1 MIKTSKILSIIL
13 LLVVAS
19 ASWASPK
26 GDGGFWETKSGWKHE
41 TEDGLFFFVVDDPAN
56 GKHYA
61 ILTNREME
69 EVGKTSKNG
78 ENSYSGDVEIPE
90 YVEFNASTFPV
101 VGIQEYAFYKSTNLK
116 TVTIPKTVTSIGN
129 EAFSDCTGLQN
140 IYVNEEN
147 SNYSAIN
154 GILLSKNQKTLFYC
168 PLGKSGECEVPAKVT
183 AVADCAFQNCTNL
196 TSVVLPDA
204 ITSIGNSAFDG
215 CSSLVSINIPSS
227 LTTIGEKAFYNNHA
241 LNSKLVIP
249 SGVLEIGVSAFQY
262 CTSLNNVVLSEG
274 INEIKNNAFRDCT
287 SLQSIQ
293 LPSTM
298 TSIGT
303 FAFANTG
310 LTSVVIPANITEI
323 KSGTF
328 QEAKLT
334 YISLPGNLT
343 AIRNKAFY
351 NNGTTIGTL
360 SIPASVTSIGDNAF
374 DKTTINDIYV
384 NNTPRHLQISAATP
398 FNKVAGMHIHVYTQ
412 MAGIFSNSTH
422 WSNYSDYFVGD
433 IAIKHIS
440 TITLDQGTLTL
451 PTNTLFQLNASISP
465 EDADVKDVVFTSSN
479 SDIVAIINEQT
490 GQIKSGGIDGTA
502 IITCTAAD
510 GSEKYAT
517 CTVTVNNQFVP
528 ATSIT
533 INETVANINI
543 EGTLQLTATIMPANA
558 TLKTAIWESSDENIA
573 TVDANGVVTGNKPGN
588 VTITALSADGYAETT
603 YNISVSY
610 ATYPLIDGSDYTN
623 NENVRVD
630 KLEYTRSFS
639 TFNWQALYVPFA
651 INVEDYKDDF
661 DFARINNVHQYENEK
676 GEITSTIVEFF
687 KVTSGELKPN
697 TPYCIRAKSTGN
709 KAIVIKDATLYK
721 AENNFI
727 DCASTKTKYTFCG
740 TYQIINGTTL
750 VNNRYYAL
758 TGGKLQYTT
767 DTNSSLKG
775 FRWYMSITDRDGE
788 QGALGK
794 VSFIVIDEDEEVTG
808 IEEVESSDNNNII
821 AIFDINGRKLNELKN
836 GINIVK
842 YADGTTK
849 KISK

>member
-1 MIKTSKILSIIL
+1 MAI
-13 LLVVAS
+13 
-19 ASWASPK
+19 
-26 GDGGFWETKSGWKHE
+26 
-41 TEDGLFFFVVDDPAN
+41 PA
-56 GKHYA
+56 Y
-61 ILTNREME
+61 I
-69 EVGKTSKNG
+69 
-78 ENSYSGDVEIPE
+78 
-90 YVEFNASTFPV
+90 
-101 VGIQEYAFYKSTNLK
+101 
-116 TVTIPKTVTSIGN
+116 TSIGS
-129 EAFSDCTGLQN
+129 EAFSGCTGL
-140 IYVNEEN
+140 E
-147 SNYSAIN
+147 AITVDN
-154 GILLSKNQKTLFYC
+154 LNPQYASIGGLLLSKNQKTLLYC
-168 PLGKSGECEVPAKVT
+168 PGGKSGECAVPTKVT
-183 AVADCAFQNCTNL
+183 TIANNAFLNCSNL
-196 TSVVLPDA
+196 TSVVLPDGV
-204 ITSIGNSAFDG
+204 TSIGESAFQG
-215 CSSLVSINIPSS
+215 CSSLASINMPAS
-227 LTTIGEKAFYNNHA
+227 LTTIGDNAFYNNHA
-241 LNSKLVIP
+241 LSSRIVIP
-249 SGVLEIGVSAFQY
+249 SGVLAIGASAFQF

-274 INEIKNNAFRDCT
+274 INEIKNNAFRNCT

-293 LPSTM
+293 LPSTIN
-298 TSIGT
+298 SIGT
-303 FAFANTG
+303 YAFAYTG
-310 LTSVVIPANITEI
+310 LTSIIIPASITEI

-328 QEAKLT
+328 EGAKLT
-334 YISLPGNLT
+334 YVSLPENLT

-351 NNGTTIGTL
+351 NNGTTISTL
-360 SIPASVTSIGDNAF
+360 NIPASVTTIGDLAF

-384 NNTPRHLQISAATP
+384 NNTPRHLQISVSDP
-398 FNKVAGMHIHVYTQ
+398 FYKVSGMHIHVFTQ
-412 MAGIFSNSTH
+412 MASIFSNSTN
-422 WSNYSDYFVGD
+422 WSSYSAYFVGD

-440 TITLDQGTLTL
+440 TVTLDQATLTL
-451 PTNTLFQLNASISP
+451 PTNTLFQLNASIAP
-465 EDADVKDVVFTSSN
+465 EDADVKDVVFTTSN
-479 SDIVAIINEQT
+479 PNIVAIVNGET
-490 GQIKSGGIDGTA
+490 GQIKSGTQNGSAT
-502 IITCTAAD
+502 ITCTAAD
-510 GSEKYAT
+510 GTGYYAE
-517 CTVTVNNQFVP
+517 CVVTVSNQFVP
-528 ATSIT
+528 ANNITLNKQNLKMNAGTSF
-533 INETVANINI
+533 
-543 EGTLQLTATIMPANA
+543 QLKATISPANA
-558 TLKTAIWESSDENIA
+558 TYKSATWESSDETVA
-573 TVDANGVVTGNKPGN
+573 TVDADGWVHAIKAGNA
-588 VTITALSADGYAETT
+588 TITAQSTDGYVSTT
-603 YNISVSY
+603 CDISVSY

-836 GINIVK
+836 GVNIVK